1 MRRLFKLPFDPSSCS
16 FNYLKKGALTK
27 IVGVGGQICALIDP
41 LIPVLIQR
49 RCLSYLSFLEDPY
62 HSSFSYHGNDFA
74 FQAEWIIPDKRP
86 PDDWPDRGSIV
97 IEEFDLK
104 YREGLPLVLK
114 QINCGVKPGEK
125 V

>member
-1 MRRLFKLPFDPSSCS
+1 MSHAFLS
-16 FNYLKKGALTK
+16 T
-27 IVGVGGQICALIDP
+27 LISRNR
-41 LIPVLIQR
+41 VF
-49 RCLSYLSFLEDPY
+49 Y
-62 HSSFSYHGNDFA
+62 GNDF
-74 FQAEWIIPDKRP
+74 FQADWIIPDKRP

-125 V
+125 VSFTLFLSVVNMI